1 MDGLNPKGD
10 RYVNIVRGAPPLL
23 NSHTMDNT
31 MHSVHTN
38 TTYSIRYTCL
48 PIIPTIYLL
57 HTGQTPRHHTYFL
70 QTFSSM
76 SIARYM
82 TFCTSD
88 LTTKSPGAG
97 DHCDC
102 GPHLKYNRTITE
114 LSQTVAPALASHA
127 RPASELSSRKYGSTK
142 MIRIRILRY
151 LHVVDIQLQ
160 FVKVEN
166 MVSLALSSQYF
177 ILCQKE

>member
-10 RYVNIVRGAPPLL
+10 RYVNIVRVAPPLL

-38 TTYSIRYTCL
+38 TTYSIGYTCL

-57 HTGQTPRHHTYFL
+57 HTGQTPRHYSYFL
-70 QTFSSM
+70 QTFASM
-76 SIARYM
+76 SIALCGIRG
-82 TFCTSD
+82 TSD
-88 LTTKSPGAG
+88 LTTQSSGAG
-97 DHCDC
+97 DHCEC

-114 LSQTVAPALASHA
+114 LSQTVAPTLAPHA
-127 RPASELSSRKYGSTK
+127 RPASELSSRKYGSRK

-160 FVKVEN
+160 FVKVGN

>member
-10 RYVNIVRGAPPLL
+10 RYVNIVRGVPPLL

-38 TTYSIRYTCL
+38 TTYSIGYTCL
-48 PIIPTIYLL
+48 PIIPTIYHLPPPR
-57 HTGQTPRHHTYFL
+57 TETPHVLPSNICVNVHCIMWH
-70 QTFSSM
+70 Q
-76 SIARYM
+76 RYM

-88 LTTKSPGAG
+88 LTTQSPGAG
-97 DHCDC
+97 DHCEC

-127 RPASELSSRKYGSTK
+127 RPASELSSRK
-142 MIRIRILRY
+142 
-151 LHVVDIQLQ
+151 
-160 FVKVEN
+160 
-166 MVSLALSSQYF
+166 
-177 ILCQKE
+177 